1 MKDLQECLSRTQLK
15 PVLTQSLKL
24 TLEARLLHQ
33 GATTEDILI
42 AYVSAIRAFS
52 VLDPTGVLLDVA
64 CEPIKYLIALVLI
77 SFFQHQ
83 FTHFRMQ
90 FQTVFATE
98 GGYCSPHNSQL
109 DG

>member
-15 PVLTQSLKL
+15 PVLAQSLKN

-52 VLDPTGVLLDVA
+52 VLDPTGVLLDTA
-64 CEPIKYLIALVLI
+64 CEPIK
-77 SFFQHQ
+77 
-83 FTHFRMQ
+83 
-90 FQTVFATE
+90 
-98 GGYCSPHNSQL
+98 
-109 DG
+109 